1 MRIKTVLFTCLI
13 LALVASTFV
22 PQKVNAAGPTAI
34 YIVHGINGVDKGQP
48 AMEYDVDVWIS
59 GVGCVRSRLQFLGV
73 IGPFNLAPG
82 NYTIAFSP
90 ANLALP
96 CSNAP
101 LISGVFFFDNLRF
114 YTVIM
119 HLNTLGAP
127 VITPYVHDVYHTT
140 NNNGKARITVVHA
153 ANAGPVD
160 VYLKPS
166 AKPTVRI
173 AHYLSNGYA
182 SMVKTFAGKMKLW
195 MTGPDSTAV
204 IYGPMYLQ
212 TAKFHHYFVYLVGS
226 TTHGLYTTSFSVY
239 TRYNPYP

>member
-1 MRIKTVLFTCLI
+1 MNKKTSLITFLI
-13 LALVASTFV
+13 LALLASAIV
-22 PQKVNAAGPTAI
+22 PQKASAAGPTAI
-34 YIVHGINGVDKGQP
+34 YIVHGINGVDMGQT

-73 IGPFNLAPG
+73 IGPFNLASG

-101 LISGVFFFDNLRF
+101 LVSGVFFFDNLRF

-127 VITPYVHDVYHTT
+127 VISSYVHDVYHTT

-160 VYLKPS
+160 VYLKPN

-173 AHYLSNGYA
+173 AHYLSNGNS
-182 SMVKTFAGKMKLW
+182 SMIKAFAKKMKLW
-195 MTGPDSTAV
+195 MTWPDSTAV

-212 TAKFHHYFVYLVGS
+212 TAKFYHYFIYLVGS
-226 TTHGLYTTSFSVY
+226 TTNGLYTTSFSVY